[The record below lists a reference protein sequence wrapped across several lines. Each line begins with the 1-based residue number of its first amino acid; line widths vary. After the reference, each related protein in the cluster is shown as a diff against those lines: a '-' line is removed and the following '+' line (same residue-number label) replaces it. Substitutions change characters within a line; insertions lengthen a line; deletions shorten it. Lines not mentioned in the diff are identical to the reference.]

1 MAQESSS
8 EEAASSRI
16 TVAQAENAVEEVSLN
31 DYPYLLAASEISLF
45 LVNESIRKALIR
57 LGPEKLKAMNEK
69 WMLLKG
75 EEVELNI
82 RKAQLDGK
90 KKEELRLIKQEEA
103 KLYLKRIQ
111 LCEKHLDIVQ
121 KEFMKS
127 LE

>member
-8 EEAASSRI
+8 EEVASSRI

-31 DYPYLLAASEISLF
+31 DYPYLLAAREISLF
-45 LVNESIRKALIR
+45 LVNESIRKALIS

-90 KKEELRLIKQEEA
+90 KKEELRLIKQEEENS
-103 KLYLKRIQ
+103 I
-111 LCEKHLDIVQ
+111 
-121 KEFMKS
+121 
-127 LE
+127 